1 MSKILV
7 FGGTRFFGKELIK
20 ELIINGHD
28 ITILTRGN
36 AKDNFGDDIKRIQ
49 VNKRDEKAL
58 IKALEG
64 KEYDVVY
71 DTICYSSKDADRMCR
86 VLNGK
91 TKKYIVVSSVSVYD
105 KGYNLKETDFNPN
118 KYNIIMGEKEEFSY
132 GEGKR
137 LMEATLYKNAKFKV
151 IAVRFPVVIGKDDY
165 TKRLLTYVDRIKN
178 RQVISSTKLDEKMN
192 LITQSEAGI
201 FLAWLLNKDI
211 NAPVNASCIG
221 EISLRDIVKIIE
233 KEYHIEG
240 IINENEDN
248 NESSPY
254 NDYLGL
260 TIDIMNIMELGAY
273 RFKDIKDEL
282 CEIVKYY
289 KNLNI

>member
-36 AKDNFGDDIKRIQ
+36 AKDQFGDDIKRIQ
-49 VNKRDEKAL
+49 ADKRDENAL
-58 IKALEG
+58 NKVLDG

-86 VLNGK
+86 VLKGK

-137 LMEATLYKNAKFKV
+137 LMEATLYKNADFKV
-151 IAVRFPVVIGKDDY
+151 ISVRFPVVIGKDDY
-165 TKRLLTYVDRIKN
+165 TKRLLTYVDRIRN

-248 NESSPY
+248 SESSPY

-282 CEIVKYY
+282 TEIVKYY
-289 KNLNI
+289 KNFNI

>member
-36 AKDNFGDDIKRIQ
+36 AKDQFGDDIKRIQ
-49 VNKRDEKAL
+49 ADKRDENAL
-58 IKALEG
+58 NKVLDG

-86 VLNGK
+86 VLKGK

-137 LMEATLYKNAKFKV
+137 LMEATLYKNADFKV
-151 IAVRFPVVIGKDDY
+151 ISVRFPVVIGKDDY
-165 TKRLLTYVDRIKN
+165 TKRLLTYVDRIRN

-211 NAPVNASCIG
+211 IAPVNASCIG

-233 KEYHIEG
+233 KEYHREG
-240 IINENEDN
+240 IINENEDD

-289 KNLNI
+289 KKFNI

>member
-49 VNKRDEKAL
+49 ANKRNEKAL

-165 TKRLLTYVDRIKN
+165 TKRLFFYVEHTMKSIP
-178 RQVISSTKLDEKMN
+178 MN
-192 LITQSEAGI
+192 IDNLNYQMGFIRSDEAGKFMA
-201 FLAWLLNKDI
+201 FLVYKDI
-211 NAPVNASCIG
+211 RGAINGSSKGTISIREIIEYVEKKTRTKAIINKTGENAPYNGVPEYSINTKKAELLGFRFSILQDWIYELLDYYIELVN
-221 EISLRDIVKIIE
+221 
-233 KEYHIEG
+233 
-240 IINENEDN
+240 
-248 NESSPY
+248 
-254 NDYLGL
+254 
-260 TIDIMNIMELGAY
+260 
-273 RFKDIKDEL
+273 
-282 CEIVKYY
+282 
-289 KNLNI
+289 

>member
-36 AKDNFGDDIKRIQ
+36 AKDQFGDDIKRIQ
-49 VNKRDEKAL
+49 VDKRDENAL
-58 IKALEG
+58 NKVLDG

-86 VLNGK
+86 VLKGK

-118 KYNIIMGEKEEFSY
+118 KYNIIMGEREEFSY

-137 LMEATLYKNAKFKV
+137 LMEATLYKNADFKV
-151 IAVRFPVVIGKDDY
+151 ISVRFPVVIGKDDY
-165 TKRLLTYVDRIKN
+165 TKRLLTYVNRIKN

-248 NESSPY
+248 SESSPY

-282 CEIVKYY
+282 TEIVKYY
-289 KNLNI
+289 KNFNI

>member
-36 AKDNFGDDIKRIQ
+36 AKDQFGDDIKRIQ
-49 VNKRDEKAL
+49 ADKRDENAL
-58 IKALEG
+58 NKVLDG

-86 VLNGK
+86 VLKGK

-118 KYNIIMGEKEEFSY
+118 KYNIIMGEREEFSY

-137 LMEATLYKNAKFKV
+137 LMEATLYKNADFKV
-151 IAVRFPVVIGKDDY
+151 ISVRFPVVIGKDDY
-165 TKRLLTYVDRIKN
+165 TKRLLTYVNRIKN

-248 NESSPY
+248 SESSPY

-282 CEIVKYY
+282 TEIVKYY
-289 KNLNI
+289 KNFNI